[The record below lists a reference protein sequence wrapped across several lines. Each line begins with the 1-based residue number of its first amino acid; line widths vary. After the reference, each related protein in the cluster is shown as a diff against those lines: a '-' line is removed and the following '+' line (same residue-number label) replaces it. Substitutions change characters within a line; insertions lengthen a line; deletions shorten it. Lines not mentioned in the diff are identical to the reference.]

1 MNFLNLCRSFAGL
14 TNSGH
19 PKIQVSGQGK
29 NKRPSLGLHFG
40 FQTRPSPCS
49 NTDRVS
55 QSRNA
60 VSSNSAP
67 LERSAHCK
75 NASRELQTCTIFTG
89 NVWGGLNE
97 KIAVLSPFLY
107 VLPSQE
113 QTNKQS
119 NKQTNQSTNKQAT
132 KQTNKPA
139 NKRNRGKSVAAHGC
153 CKRNG
158 Q

>member
-49 NTDRVS
+49 NTHRVS

-67 LERSAHCK
+67 LERSARCK
-75 NASRELQTCTIFTG
+75 NASRELQICTIFTG
-89 NVWGGLNE
+89 NVWGGSKRKNSGSVSFPVCTS
-97 KIAVLSPFLY
+97 IPR
-107 VLPSQE
+107 
-113 QTNKQS
+113 TNKQT
-119 NKQTNQSTNKQAT
+119 NKQTNQPINKQTNKQAT
-132 KQTNKPA
+132 KQTNRQTKEIVGNP
-139 NKRNRGKSVAAHGC
+139 
-153 CKRNG
+153 
-158 Q
+158 